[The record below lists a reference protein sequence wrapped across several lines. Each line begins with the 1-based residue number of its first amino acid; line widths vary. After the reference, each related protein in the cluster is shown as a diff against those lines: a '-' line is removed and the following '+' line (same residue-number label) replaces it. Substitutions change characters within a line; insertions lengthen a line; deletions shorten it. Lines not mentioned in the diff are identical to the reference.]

1 MTEGDAAVW
10 SQVLEHIRSHHASI
24 SRQWFEDL
32 EPLGAHEGIYRDRV
46 GSDIRRNYLERS
58 CTDPFTDAVQAV
70 TGHLLALEFLGPTD
84 VPPAPEAEHRLDA
97 SENGPITPDLR
108 ADSRVEAADDAPPA
122 SPTSADL
129 PPAPAGRIGPVRHD
143 ADPGIDR
150 EAEAPLEPHIAP
162 EPKLPIPGPT
172 QQGVPQ
178 PGGKAPF
185 RASVR
190 GQNERRAP
198 GGYADELVINPDY
211 TFDHF
216 VVGPENHLAYAAA
229 KAVGDAPGEAYNPLV
244 IHGGVGLG
252 KSHLLQAICLR
263 LLEHTPDITI
273 HYVSCEA
280 FSTAFFEAVQ
290 RGEMS
295 EFRHRFRDVDVL
307 VIDDIH
313 FLTKR
318 DRTQEE
324 FFHTFNALYQ
334 HRKQIVLSS
343 DAPPNEIPDLEA
355 RLVSRFQSGLVVE
368 VMRPG
373 YETRVQIVKQ
383 KSRLHGIQ
391 MPDDV
396 ASYIAA
402 KIDANIREIEGAI
415 TRVNMQ
421 SMAEG
426 KPLTEDLARVALG
439 EEAVYVK
446 PEVRLQT
453 IIDAVIEH
461 YGVKLT
467 DIMSKRKPKSIALPR
482 QVCMYLAREHT
493 RHSLQEIGAQIG
505 GRDHTTVMH
514 AHKVIGAKRKPARE
528 FDHVLSTIESRFS
541 CPPPPNPAISSAQL
555 GVLCTARWGC

>member
-1 MTEGDAAVW
+1 MTEADSAVW
-10 SQVLEHIRSHHASI
+10 SRVLEHIRSNHASI
-24 SRQWFEDL
+24 NRQWFEDL
-32 EPLGAHEGIYRDRV
+32 EPLGVYEGIYRVRV
-46 GSDIRRNYLERS
+46 SSDIRRNYLERS

-70 TGHLLALEFLGPTD
+70 TGHLLALEFLGPADAIPMSGEQLTPKHPH
-84 VPPAPEAEHRLDA
+84 VPTELPHHTTQTGTGTTPPHQHPADSTSLPAAPEPLGRI
-97 SENGPITPDLR
+97 SPIRHEP
-108 ADSRVEAADDAPPA
+108 DAPF
-122 SPTSADL
+122 
-129 PPAPAGRIGPVRHD
+129 
-143 ADPGIDR
+143 
-150 EAEAPLEPHIAP
+150 EPQIAP
-162 EPKLPIPGPT
+162 EPK
-172 QQGVPQ
+172 VPVS
-178 PGGKAPF
+178 GNKSTF
-185 RASVR
+185 RASIR
-190 GQNERRAP
+190 NDEDRNTNS
-198 GGYADELVINPDY
+198 GYADELAVNPDY

-216 VVGPENHLAYAAA
+216 VVGPENHLAYAAS
-229 KAVGDAPGEAYNPLV
+229 KAVGEAPGDAYNPLF

-263 LLEHTPDITI
+263 LVENEPNTSI

-280 FSTAFFEAVQ
+280 FSTAFFDAVQ
-290 RGEMS
+290 RGEMGD
-295 EFRHRFRDVDVL
+295 FRHRFRDVDVL

-343 DAPPNEIPDLEA
+343 DAPPHEIPDLEA

-368 VMRPG
+368 VSQPG

-383 KSRLHGIQ
+383 KSRLRGIQ
-391 MPDDV
+391 MPDDA
-396 ASYIAA
+396 ASFIAS
-402 KIDANIREIEGAI
+402 KMDANIREIEGAI

-426 KPLTEDLARVALG
+426 KPLSEALARTALG
-439 EEAVYVK
+439 DTVAFAK

-453 IIDAVIEH
+453 IIDAVIGH

-482 QVCMYLAREHT
+482 QICMYLARENT
-493 RHSLQEIGAQIG
+493 RHSLQEIGAQMG

-514 AHKVIGAKRKPARE
+514 AHKVIAKKRIEDAE
-528 FDHVLSTIESRFS
+528 FDAIVSTIETRFS
-541 CPPPPNPAISSAQL
+541 H
-555 GVLCTARWGC
+555 

>member
-1 MTEGDAAVW
+1 MTEQDSAVW
-10 SQVLEHIRSHHASI
+10 SRVLEHIRSHHASI
-24 SRQWFEDL
+24 NRQWFEDL
-32 EPLGAHEGIYRDRV
+32 EPLGAYEGIYRVRV

-58 CTDPFTDAVQAV
+58 CTDPFVDAVQAV

-84 VPPAPEAEHRLDA
+84 TPPAPESVHRLDA
-97 SENGPITPDLR
+97 GLAESPKTAPV
-108 ADSRVEAADDAPPA
+108 DSQPTLPEFTAPEQP
-122 SPTSADL
+122 SSADL
-129 PPAPAGRIGPVRHD
+129 PPAPLGRVGPIRHE

-150 EAEAPLEPHIAP
+150 AEPDAPLEPPIAP
-162 EPKLPIPGPT
+162 EPKVNTPAGT
-172 QQGVPQ
+172 NS
-178 PGGKAPF
+178 GKPAF
-185 RASVR
+185 RASLR
-190 GQNERRAP
+190 NAKP
-198 GGYADELVINPDY
+198 DSTANNSHFADELVINPDY

-229 KAVGDAPGEAYNPLV
+229 KAVGDAPGEAYNPLF

-263 LLEHTPDITI
+263 LIDHNPDVMI

-295 EFRHRFRDVDVL
+295 DFRHRFRDVDVL

-343 DAPPNEIPDLEA
+343 DAPPHEIPDLEA

-368 VMRPG
+368 VSRPG

-383 KSRLHGIQ
+383 KSQLRGVQ
-391 MPDDV
+391 MPDAV
-396 ASYIAA
+396 ASFIAA

-421 SMAEG
+421 AMAEG
-426 KPLTEDLARVALG
+426 KPLSEELARVALG
-439 EEAVYVK
+439 ESVAVAR
-446 PEVRLQT
+446 PEVRLQN
-453 IIDAVIEH
+453 ILEAVIEH

-482 QVCMYLAREHT
+482 QICMYLAREHT

-514 AHKVIGAKRKPARE
+514 AHRVIAKKRKEDSSFDAVLERIEAR
-528 FDHVLSTIESRFS
+528 F
-541 CPPPPNPAISSAQL
+541 A
-555 GVLCTARWGC
+555 